1 MGTNA
6 YYFSRLSPIGG
17 IETFLYQLAKANTDK
32 DITFYYR
39 SADFKQ
45 LKRLSRY
52 VTCEPYVKGKKI
64 VCEKFFCNFNM
75 EPLINGDVEAKEKIL
90 VVHGNYDWLG
100 AEHAP
105 RHPDIDRVIAVSKDS
120 AEAYTRI
127 TGIPCEVCYN
137 PLEVDEP
144 NKVLYLMSATRLDT
158 KTENIKG
165 SWRMEKLIESLNSY
179 CEKNGTDYVWFIF
192 STNKPFDDPHI
203 AWMDPRIVL
212 SGFQN
217 KVDYGIQLSDNVE
230 GFCYTTHEFLTYGVP
245 MVLTPCNVYK
255 ECKVTNDMAIFLDFD
270 CSNIDKVV
278 EDMFTRKFDFTYH
291 SPKSR
296 WSEIL
301 AKPKKKTKPKKLK
314 LIKVVATKES
324 ENRRIKIAE
333 LDRIAK
339 EGEIFETTEDR
350 IDVLVNGNNPYG
362 AKFAEEIK

>member
-1 MGTNA
+1 MSTNA

-17 IETFLYQLAKANTDK
+17 IETFLYQLAKANQDK

-45 LKRLSRY
+45 LKRLSQY
-52 VTCEPYVKGKKI
+52 VTCEQYQKGRKI
-64 VCEKFFCNFNM
+64 VCDKFFCNFNM
-75 EPLINGDVEAKEKIL
+75 DPIINDDVVANEKIL

-105 RHPDIDRVIAVSKDS
+105 RNEKIDRVIAVSKDS

-144 NKVLYLMSATRLDT
+144 NKVLYLMSATRLDVN
-158 KTENIKG
+158 TENIKG
-165 SWRMEKLIESLNSY
+165 TGRMEKLIEALNRY
-179 CEKNGTDYVWFIF
+179 CEKHGTDYVYFIF
-192 STNKPFDDPHI
+192 STNRPIEDPHI

-230 GFCYTTHEFLTYGVP
+230 GFCYTTHEFLSYGVP

-255 ECKVTNDMAIFLDFD
+255 ECKVTDDMAIFLDFD
-270 CSNIDKVV
+270 CSNVDDVV
-278 EDMFTRKFDFTYH
+278 EQMFTRKFDFTYH
-291 SPKSR
+291 PLNPIGTSCWR
-296 WSEIL
+296 
-301 AKPKKKTKPKKLK
+301 
-314 LIKVVATKES
+314 
-324 ENRRIKIAE
+324 NRRRK
-333 LDRIAK
+333 R
-339 EGEIFETTEDR
+339 
-350 IDVLVNGNNPYG
+350 NPRNSR
-362 AKFAEEIK
+362 